1 MFDKFKR
8 FLKEIKL
15 LSVEKKQ
22 RLMNLVLRLSNL
34 VLVRLALWKKKIL
47 QVYIGYNCYQNSRLS
62 MQLMVFACR
71 MSLQECLSIC
81 LMPNIFCISFYG
93 TCSPRRYVFMYVLLL
108 FSFTFSYTLSLFYSW
123 NNPTLLNFLINPF
136 SVVWLSNNTS

>member
-34 VLVRLALWKKKIL
+34 VLVKLAL
-47 QVYIGYNCYQNSRLS
+47 
-62 MQLMVFACR
+62 
-71 MSLQECLSIC
+71 
-81 LMPNIFCISFYG
+81 
-93 TCSPRRYVFMYVLLL
+93 
-108 FSFTFSYTLSLFYSW
+108 
-123 NNPTLLNFLINPF
+123 
-136 SVVWLSNNTS
+136 